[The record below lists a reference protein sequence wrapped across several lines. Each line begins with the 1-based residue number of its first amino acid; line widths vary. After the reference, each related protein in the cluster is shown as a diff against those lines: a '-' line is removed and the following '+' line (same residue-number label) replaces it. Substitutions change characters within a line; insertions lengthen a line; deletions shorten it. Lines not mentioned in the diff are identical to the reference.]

1 MEENFQ
7 NHIPLLGQLLCCWV
21 EVTLGVWAPGLWA
34 ALSLPGLCGEGEHH
48 PWEGKVPAGGP
59 NSVADTLVR
68 KWSYHWPHASFSS
81 FSVPGPWE
89 PNQMW
94 VWLAVSGPH
103 WGTDIAYFEEEEA
116 EIQERPLYHLSASP
130 SSQRLIHFPQ
140 YCFNNLLIGFL
151 TLVWP

>member
-21 EVTLGVWAPGLWA
+21 EVTLGVWA

-48 PWEGKVPAGGP
+48 PWEGKVPTGGP
-59 NSVADTLVR
+59 NSVADTWAR
-68 KWSYHWPHASFSS
+68 TWSYHWPHTSCSQ

-103 WGTDIAYFEEEEA
+103 WGNDIAYSAEEEA
-116 EIQERPLYHLSASP
+116 EIQWRPLYRLSVSP
-130 SSQRLIHFPQ
+130 SLSHPHLKGSFISPSI
-140 YCFNNLLIGFL
+140 NNLLIGFL

>member
-1 MEENFQ
+1 MEEDFQ

-21 EVTLGVWAPGLWA
+21 EVTLGVWAPGLSA

-68 KWSYHWPHASFSS
+68 KWSYHWPHASFSP
-81 FSVPGPWE
+81 FSVP
-89 PNQMW
+89 
-94 VWLAVSGPH
+94 
-103 WGTDIAYFEEEEA
+103 
-116 EIQERPLYHLSASP
+116 RPSIWPPLRNWYCILWRRGSRDTGKTIFSSLSFTLTCSS
-130 SSQRLIHFPQ
+130 SSQKLIHFPQ